1 MSPPATSPFDAARQH
16 FVEGIGHYEAG
27 RYAQARVSFEA
38 SLALLPGRVSTLG
51 NLGATLVKLGQAEAA
66 LVPLGEALA
75 IDAHALDALSHKGLA
90 LADLGR
96 YPEALACH
104 DAVLR
109 QQADHIPAAYQRSLM
124 LKQLGRYQE
133 AVDATGRVVAL
144 DADNLE
150 AWWLRAELLH
160 RLGQHDAALA
170 AFDRVLSLGPLL
182 HRAWSQKAGLLKDLG
197 RHAEA
202 LAAFQQALALGGDTE
217 LNGYFIASLTGQQAP
232 SAPPGQYVAGLF
244 DDYAEHFDKHLV
256 DVLGYQAHRV
266 LVENLQ
272 GVGKAHYRSALD
284 LGCGTGL
291 CGPLLRGQV
300 NRLEGVDLSGQMLGK
315 ARALGVYDAL
325 VQADVAEHLQAT
337 DQRHDLLL
345 SCDVFIYVGALE
357 AVFAGAARVLE
368 PGGVFCFS
376 VETTDDAHD
385 YRLMPSQR
393 YAHSE
398 RYLRSLAASQGL
410 TVVKTLAQPIRQ
422 DQQQGIDGLY
432 VYLVKPA
439 PWPRQT
445 VSSSP

>member
-1 MSPPATSPFDAARQH
+1 MSPPAVSPFDAARQH
-16 FVEGIGHYEAG
+16 FVEGIGHYEAS
-27 RYAQARVSFEA
+27 RYPEAQLSFEA

-66 LVPLGEALA
+66 LVRLDEALA

-90 LADLGR
+90 LAALGR
-96 YPEALACH
+96 YAEALACH
-104 DAVLR
+104 DAVLHL
-109 QQADHIPAAYQRSLM
+109 QAEHIPAAYQRSLM

-133 AVDATGRVVAL
+133 AVDATRQVMAL

-150 AWWLRAELLH
+150 AWWLRAEALH
-160 RLGQHDAALA
+160 RLEQHDAALA
-170 AFDRVLSLGPLL
+170 AFDKLLSLEPTL

-202 LAAFQQALALGGDTE
+202 LAAFQQALALGGDPE
-217 LNGYFIASLTGQQAP
+217 LNVYFIASLTGQQAP
-232 SAPPGQYVAGLF
+232 SAPPRQYVAGLF
-244 DDYAEHFDKHLV
+244 DDYADHFDKHLV
-256 DVLGYQAHRV
+256 NVLGYQAHRV

-272 GVGKAHYRSALD
+272 GVGPSRYRSALD

-291 CGPLLRGQV
+291 CGPLVRGQV
-300 NRLEGVDLSGQMLGK
+300 DRLEGVDLSGQMLGK
-315 ARALGVYDAL
+315 ARTLNVYDAL
-325 VQADVAEHLQAT
+325 LQADVAEHLQST

-357 AVFAGAARVLE
+357 EVFEGAARVLE

-376 VETTDDAHD
+376 VESTDDAHD

-398 RYLRSLAASQGL
+398 RYLRTLAASHGL
-410 TVVKTLAQPIRQ
+410 TVAKTLAQPIRQ
-422 DQQQGIDGLY
+422 DQHQSIDGLY
-432 VYLVKPA
+432 MYLVKPSLA
-439 PWPRQT
+439 LVHPG
-445 VSSSP
+445 